1 MPIRLIIFI
10 ILHLAALIYFIEM
23 LRRIVKRTKEYDL
36 KDTSQRLPFGFVR
49 LRYVVILYIA
59 AYLVWVIVSIALYL
73 FFIDTNSSFGGRE
86 TEMIRN
92 VELNL

>member
-10 ILHLAALIYFIEM
+10 IVHLAALVYFIEM
-23 LRRIVKRTKEYDL
+23 LRRVVKRTKEYNL
-36 KDTSQRLPFGFVR
+36 KDTSQTLPFGFVR

-59 AYLVWVIVSIALYL
+59 AYLVWVVASIVLYL
-73 FFIDTNSSFGGRE
+73 IFIDTNSSFGGRE
-86 TEMIRN
+86 IEVIRN